1 MLGMSGEWEKAR
13 PDRERMAHC
22 RGERVH
28 IAAAA
33 IGEHAH
39 AAQLTLNNGKK
50 GSALLQALPLTARV
64 YGTGSARLGT
74 VGGTP
79 AQHAP

>member
-1 MLGMSGEWEKAR
+1 TGG
-13 PDRERMAHC
+13 
-22 RGERVH
+22 H
-28 IAAAA
+28 IAFLGGNIQFYPNLTEA
-33 IGEHAH
+33 